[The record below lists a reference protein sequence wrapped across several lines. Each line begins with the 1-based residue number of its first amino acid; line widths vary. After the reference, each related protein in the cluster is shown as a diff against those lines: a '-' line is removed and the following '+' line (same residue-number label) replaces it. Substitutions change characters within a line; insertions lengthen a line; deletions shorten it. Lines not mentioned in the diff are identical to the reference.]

1 MGALTTRWTPDL
13 LPGFE
18 QASVPPVTLVRPL
31 RQPDSPRLAVLHVH
45 GYNDYFFQDHLA
57 RAFTDA
63 GHAFYAVDLARAGRS
78 LKPGDI
84 PHYMA
89 DAAEQG
95 DGIAL
100 AVAAIAAMHPGLPIA
115 IHGHSTG
122 GLTAAIWAAD
132 RPHPALAGLILDSP
146 LFGTRLTRL
155 NRARMML
162 LPLFAAIR
170 PLAVV
175 AAAPSVYAQHQH
187 VSGGGRWQFDFAL
200 KRPSGVPIRAA
211 WLAAVRRARARV
223 SHGLGVRVPVLV
235 AMSDTCG
242 PDVPDNPLLDR
253 QDTVLDVNEIV
264 RLAPRIGDDV
274 EQLVIPGGV
283 HELSLSRDEPR
294 ELYLRSIMRWLDSV
308 SP

>member
-1 MGALTTRWTPDL
+1 MGDRVIRWSPDI

-18 QASVPPVTLVRPL
+18 QASITPVTLVRPL
-31 RQPDSPRLAVLHVH
+31 HQPDSPRNVVLHVH

-57 RAFTDA
+57 HAFVDA

-100 AVAAIAAMHPGLPIA
+100 AVAAIAALHPGLPIV

-132 RPHPALAGLILDSP
+132 RPHPALTGLILDSP

-155 NRARMML
+155 DRARMTL

-187 VSGGGRWQFDFAL
+187 VSGGGRWQFNFAL

-211 WLAAVRRARARV
+211 WLAAARRARARV

-235 AMSDTCG
+235 AMSDSCG
-242 PDVPDNPLLDR
+242 PDVSDNPLLDR
-253 QDTVLDVNEIV
+253 QDTVLNVDEIV
-264 RLAPRIGDDV
+264 RLAPRIGDNV
-274 EQLVIPGGV
+274 QQLVIPGGV
-283 HELSLSRDEPR
+283 HELSLSQDAPR
-294 ELYLRSIMRWLDSV
+294 ELYLGSILRWLDSV
-308 SP
+308 SS